1 MLLKNRHPR
10 SQSGSQFILES
21 SLLKKKKKKGWG
33 EGWRGASS
41 LKVTHLVTTCYSSF
55 IIQTVEAG

>member
-21 SLLKKKKKKGWG
+21 SLLKKRGRGGGG
-33 EGWRGASS
+33 EGRMGASS

-55 IIQTVEAG
+55 VIKTVEAG